1 MDSMYAQHHDGVV
14 IAGPEEVPAA
24 TVAAEN
30 VVSPAAPTPA
40 TPVAVNWHSLV
51 RADRG
56 IVLWHGDSDCPALRY
71 SCGMYL
77 LIACVSKNIVFTIIY
92 IIL

>member
-1 MDSMYAQHHDGVV
+1 MDCKYAQHHHGVV

-40 TPVAVNWHSLV
+40 V
-51 RADRG
+51 G
-56 IVLWHGDSDCPALRY
+56 
-71 SCGMYL
+71 
-77 LIACVSKNIVFTIIY
+77 
-92 IIL
+92 